1 MIRFIAVALG
11 GAIGA
16 MMRYGTSLL
25 VNQMIEGPAPVATW
39 TVNLTGCLLIG
50 FGFPFLTS
58 IPASVPVQLFLLVG
72 FLGSLTNFYTFSM
85 ESVSLLQQVTHVE
98 CRGERGRRNVAG
110 LGGDEAA
117 WDIVSCNLKPAT
129 CNCKP

>member
-58 IPASVPVQLFLLVG
+58 ITASVPVQLFLLVG
-72 FLGSLTNFYTFSM
+72 FLGSLTTFSTFSM
-85 ESVSLLQQVTHVE
+85 ESVALLQQ
-98 CRGERGRRNVAG
+98 GRITLLMLNAVGSVAAG
-110 LGGDEAA
+110 MLLVWVGMKLHG
-117 WDIVSCNLKPAT
+117 ILFPAT
-129 CNCKP
+129 

>member
-72 FLGSLTNFYTFSM
+72 FLGSLTTFSTFSM
-85 ESVSLLQQVTHVE
+85 ESVALLQQ
-98 CRGERGRRNVAG
+98 GRITLLMLNAVGSVAAG
-110 LGGDEAA
+110 MLLVWVGMKLHG
-117 WDIVSCNLKPAT
+117 ILFPAT
-129 CNCKP
+129 